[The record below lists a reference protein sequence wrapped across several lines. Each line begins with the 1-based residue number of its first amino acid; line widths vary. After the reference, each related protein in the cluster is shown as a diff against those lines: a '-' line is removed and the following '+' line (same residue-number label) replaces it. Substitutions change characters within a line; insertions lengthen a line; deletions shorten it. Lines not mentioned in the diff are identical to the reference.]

1 METTLLCV
9 GFSLNF
15 IGLGA
20 LAWAV
25 LRRRATIAPPTETH
39 GVRLARAALAYARQT
54 FPGSR
59 GDELL
64 RHALN
69 AFRELDLSEDGK
81 RDYTDRQ
88 AGLYLRAVEAEK

>member
-25 LRRRATIAPPTETH
+25 LRRRAAIAPPADHH
-39 GVRLARAALAYARQT
+39 GLRLARASLAYARQT
-54 FPGSR
+54 FPTAK

-69 AFRELDLSEDGK
+69 AFRELDLSEDG
-81 RDYTDRQ
+81 RQDYTQRQ
-88 AGLYLRAVEAEK
+88 AGIYLRAVADE